1 MRLPILVHLAPLL
14 MLNTAMAGLFGGSET
29 TTSSSPS
36 STSSSGT
43 TNSEVAFLETLQ
55 AAQITSMSCLI
66 TLVNL
71 TTTPIGTCLGLTSL
85 ASLITNSGNS
95 SSSDGSTNSTDSF
108 STQLNTYLGDVGC
121 VRTKLFRC
129 GYRRCESAV
138 GSKLCEFGFGGWF
151 SGNGTS
157 DLCLPSVLN
166 TSDTADSS
174 QFFDN
179 LVTGTILDQYKDS
192 VFTSAQCT
200 GCMYEMFKA
209 AQYTIPSIR
218 GQALTNALGDH
229 LKNDCPQD
237 PTYGGVVN
245 WGDVEDQQIPDA
257 LQVSQNTQSANGV
270 SSSANPVYD
279 LGDLVTMM
287 GGYGPGWVI
296 GGLAAVMMVG

>member
-95 SSSDGSTNSTDSF
+95 SSSDGNADIGDAKA
-108 STQLNTYLGDVGC
+108 QLAQSCASSASEGGLVGVLGTVLDNYSSSYKTLAC
-121 VRTKLFRC
+121 QIH
-129 GYRRCESAV
+129 Y
-138 GSKLCEFGFGGWF
+138 
-151 SGNGTS
+151 NGTS